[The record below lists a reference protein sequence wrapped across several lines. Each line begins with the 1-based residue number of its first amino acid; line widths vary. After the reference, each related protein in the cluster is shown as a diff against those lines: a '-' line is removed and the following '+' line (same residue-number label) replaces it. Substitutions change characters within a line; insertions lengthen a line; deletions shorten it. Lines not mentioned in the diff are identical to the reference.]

1 MQHSYETLQFEARN
15 LKMMWD
21 RAERQFTVEG
31 FDRKQAE
38 GSYDWFE
45 GAAEQFML
53 AAAQAGMFPP
63 IKGPEESE
71 LRRLR
76 AAAKKKEN

>member
-31 FDRKQAE
+31 FDWKQAE

-45 GAAEQFML
+45 SAVEQFML
-53 AAAQAGMFPP
+53 DAAKAGMFPP

-71 LRRLR
+71 LRLR